1 MVEETSR
8 VIRPLPFLTMDNDW
22 KKRVLELRYWKD
34 KQEALEY
41 ASVVED
47 AKYRCDLEACRHLMR
62 TFVTDEDYEVQESVI
77 SVLST
82 AKPQDRQRALL
93 EELPRIMV
101 ETPDH
106 AAALVEN
113 EIRFHFESFK
123 ETVRGIDPHQREAL
137 DHVLRRDVFRQ
148 QFPNLTI

>member
-1 MVEETSR
+1 MVEDTSR
-8 VIRPLPFLTMDNDW
+8 GIRPLPFLTMDNDW

-41 ASVVED
+41 ASAVDE
-47 AKYRCDLEACRHLMR
+47 ATYRCDLDTCRTLMK

-77 SVLST
+77 SVLSS
-82 AKPQDRQRALL
+82 AKPQDRQLALL

-101 ETPDH
+101 DTPDH
-106 AAALVEN
+106 ADDLVEN
-113 EIRFHFESFK
+113 EIRFHFDSFK
-123 ETVRGIDPHQREAL
+123 ETVRSIEPHQREAL